1 MQYGIQ
7 MYSVRDLTEKDLA
20 LALQKVSEIGYKSVE
35 FAGYFGHS
43 AEEVKAM
50 LEQFG
55 LTVSG
60 THSGLDDLEK
70 DFANPLRWACGSS
83 ISRKPWIFRNMEEW
97 ILFCPLRTINWCA
110 TLPMIRCILF
120 VCAPAVMWWPR
131 LPKREEW
138 LPMA

>member
-35 FAGYFGHS
+35 FAGFFGHS

-70 DFANPLRWACGSS
+70 DF
-83 ISRKPWIFRNMEEW
+83 
-97 ILFCPLRTINWCA
+97 
-110 TLPMIRCILF
+110 
-120 VCAPAVMWWPR
+120 
-131 LPKREEW
+131 
-138 LPMA
+138 